1 MRGLGEGRGRGGG
14 HLGTEWITTAKGLH
28 GAEAVNA
35 KTWRESAPFE
45 AKKGVGQ
52 CQIYWN

>member
-1 MRGLGEGRGRGGG
+1 MRGLGEGRGGG

-52 CQIYWN
+52 CQIHWN